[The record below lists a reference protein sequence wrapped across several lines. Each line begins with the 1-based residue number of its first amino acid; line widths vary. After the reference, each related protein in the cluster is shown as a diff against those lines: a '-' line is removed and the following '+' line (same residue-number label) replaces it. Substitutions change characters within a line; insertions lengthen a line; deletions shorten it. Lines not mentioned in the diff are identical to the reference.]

1 MTQQPCSWAS
11 MSKKQI
17 MFTQEPRCRCSG
29 QLYMKHSKTGN
40 EHNAPKKRTGKQTR
54 TYLHTTEYYSVLKR
68 NSLLIHTRIQS
79 VSYYATW
86 CEELTHWKRILM
98 LGKIEGR
105 KKRGIQK
112 MRWLDGITDS
122 TDMSLSK
129 LLETVKDREAWC
141 AAVHWVAESQTR
153 LSNWTTRAL
162 E

>member
-105 KKRGIQK
+105 KKRGQQR

-122 TDMSLSK
+122 MDVSLGKPGSWWW
-129 LLETVKDREAWC
+129 TEAWH
-141 AAVHWVAESQTR
+141 AVIHGVAKSGTW
-153 LSNWTTRAL
+153 LSNWTEL
-162 E
+162 NWG

>member
-86 CEELTHWKRILM
+86 CEESTHWKRILM

-105 KKRGIQK
+105 KNRGNR
-112 MRWLDGITDS
+112 RWDGWMASLTQRTWVWANSWRRWRIGKPGVLQS
-122 TDMSLSK
+122 TGLQRVRHDLAT
-129 LLETVKDREAWC
+129 EQQG
-141 AAVHWVAESQTR
+141 H
-153 LSNWTTRAL
+153 
-162 E
+162 